1 MSQTTL
7 KLSVLAT
14 LLLLAGGI
22 SARAAD
28 ETFTVRIENVS
39 AANALKLSNGKT
51 EPVGVAPVLYL
62 VHTNRAP
69 LFTSGEP
76 DRGKGL
82 EALAE
87 DGPTAPLE
95 KSLKGQPGIV
105 HVGSTNT
112 PVGASSPG
120 DIWPGQA
127 FEFKVAAKPG
137 ERLTFAT
144 MFVQSNDLFYA
155 PREDGIAPVRRQRQ
169 ANEWGRHL
177 ANSALGC
184 GHGGQRG
191 AGAGPEPGAAAGCPQ
206 HGARRAWGGAAH
218 HRGEGRLSLYHRPR
232 GAPRH
237 HHARPSGNALNRP
250 RDFSGERRQ
259 RPGNSR
265 CRRRTVSLS

>member
-7 KLSVLAT
+7 KLSVLPT
-14 LLLLAGGI
+14 LLLLTGGI
-22 SARAAD
+22 SAQAAD

-112 PVGASSPG
+112 PVGAGSPG

-137 ERLTFAT
+137 ERLTFAA

-155 PREDGIAPVRRQRQ
+155 PREDGIALFDASGKPMSGDVTSQILLWD
-169 ANEWGRHL
+169 AGTEVNE
-177 ANSALGC
+177 
-184 GHGGQRG
+184 
-191 AGAGPEPGAAAGCPQ
+191 EPGLGPNQAPLQAAPNTGPAE
-206 HGARRAWGGAAH
+206 HGAVRPITEVKDGFHYPTVPEVLRVTITPGPAAT
-218 HRGEGRLSLYHRPR
+218 R
-232 GAPRH
+232 
-237 HHARPSGNALNRP
+237 
-250 RDFSGERRQ
+250 
-259 RPGNSR
+259 
-265 CRRRTVSLS
+265 

>member
-7 KLSVLAT
+7 KLSLLTT
-14 LLLLAGGI
+14 LLL
-22 SARAAD
+22 SACGLSAQAAD

-112 PVGASSPG
+112 PVGVSSPG
-120 DIWPGQA
+120 DIWPGQV

-137 ERLTFAT
+137 ERLTFAM
-144 MFVQSNDLFYA
+144 MFAQSNDLFYA
-155 PREDGIAPVRRQRQ
+155 PREEGIALFDASGKPIRGDVTSQILLWD
-169 ANEWGRHL
+169 AGTEVNE
-177 ANSALGC
+177 
-184 GHGGQRG
+184 
-191 AGAGPEPGAAAGCPQ
+191 EPGLGPNQAPLQAAPNTGPAE
-206 HGARRAWGGAAH
+206 HGVV
-218 HRGEGRLSLYHRPR
+218 RPITEVKDGFHYPTVPEVLR
-232 GAPRH
+232 VTIT
-237 HHARPSGNALNRP
+237 
-250 RDFSGERRQ
+250 
-259 RPGNSR
+259 PGPPATR
-265 CRRRTVSLS
+265 

>member
-1 MSQTTL
+1 MPQTTL
-7 KLSVLAT
+7 KLAVLAT
-14 LLLLAGGI
+14 LLLLTGGI
-22 SARAAD
+22 SAQAAD

-51 EPVGVAPVLYL
+51 EPVGAPPVLYL
-62 VHTNRAP
+62 VHTNSAP
-69 LFTSGEP
+69 LFTSGQP

-112 PVGASSPG
+112 PVGAGSPG

-155 PREDGIAPVRRQRQ
+155 PREDGIALFDASGKPMSGDVTSQILLWD
-169 ANEWGRHL
+169 AGTEVNE
-177 ANSALGC
+177 
-184 GHGGQRG
+184 
-191 AGAGPEPGAAAGCPQ
+191 EPGLGPNQGPLQAAPNTGPAE
-206 HGARRAWGGAAH
+206 HGVVRPITEVKDGFHYPTVPEVLRVTITPGPAAT
-218 HRGEGRLSLYHRPR
+218 R
-232 GAPRH
+232 
-237 HHARPSGNALNRP
+237 
-250 RDFSGERRQ
+250 
-259 RPGNSR
+259 
-265 CRRRTVSLS
+265 